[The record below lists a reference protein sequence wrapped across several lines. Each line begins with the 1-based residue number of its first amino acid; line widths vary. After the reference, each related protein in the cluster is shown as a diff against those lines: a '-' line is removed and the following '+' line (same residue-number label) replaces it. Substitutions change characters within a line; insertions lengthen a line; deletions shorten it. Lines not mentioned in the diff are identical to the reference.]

1 MTAINAGASSA
12 TATWQHFDFDAMG
25 PEVLRLQMRIA
36 KATKEGKHG
45 KAKALQWMLT
55 HSHAA
60 KLLAVKRVTEN
71 KGKNTPGIDG
81 ARWTT
86 PAAKLNAVLGLKRRG
101 YKAQPLRR
109 IYIPK
114 KNGKKRPLG
123 IPTMR
128 DRAMQALY
136 AMALS
141 PIAET
146 LADPNSYGFR
156 PKRCTADASCQC
168 FINLARKCS
177 AKWVLEADIKACFDN
192 INHDWLMEHIPMD
205 KNMLAQWLKS
215 GFIENS
221 LLYATEAG
229 TPHKGVSSRQSL
241 PT

>member
-1 MTAINAGASSA
+1 VENLYSS
-12 TATWQHFDFDAMG
+12 
-25 PEVLRLQMRIA
+25 R
-36 KATKEGKHG
+36 

-55 HSHAA
+55 HSYTA
-60 KLLAVKRVTEN
+60 KFLAVKRVTEN

-81 ARWTT
+81 ARRIT

-123 IPTMR
+123 IPTIK

-146 LADPNSYGFR
+146 LADPNSCGFR
-156 PKRCTADASCQC
+156 PKRSTADASGQC

-229 TPHKGVSSRQSL
+229 TPQGGYHLANLRQYDTRRTRSHNQIGYKG
-241 PT
+241 TD